1 MNDPIRVFLICRHR
15 LMREVLGDCLEDQ
28 AELQLAGESQ
38 DFDGEAQQRLQR
50 SQADVVLLDTGLGT
64 RRALDI
70 TRQLRT
76 VGSAAEILPFGLD
89 ADNVA
94 QVVQLLA
101 AGAASVSLK
110 QASIPELLGNIR
122 QVHRRQPNLG
132 QPVLDAALQ
141 RLRCLLTAEPE
152 SGAPARVAMTRREL
166 QVLQHMAGGLRNKEI
181 ASRLEIT
188 VPTIKN
194 HVHNILT
201 KFQVRRRRDAIRCA
215 YESGILEGES
225 PWRSTLRSPV

>member
-15 LMREVLGDCLEDQ
+15 LMREVLGDCLEEQ

-38 DFDGEAQQRLQR
+38 DFDGEVLQR
-50 SQADVVLLDTGLGT
+50 SRADVVLLDTGLGT
-64 RRALDI
+64 QRALDI

-76 VGSAAEILPFGLD
+76 AGAAAEVLPFGLD
-89 ADNVA
+89 AEDVP

-110 QASIPELLGNIR
+110 QASIPELLRSIR
-122 QVHRRQPNLG
+122 QVHRRQPLLG
-132 QPVLDAALQ
+132 PPVLDAALQ
-141 RLRCLLTAEPE
+141 RLRCLLASEPE
-152 SGAPARVAMTRREL
+152 SGSIPRVPMTRREL

-181 ASRLEIT
+181 ASRLGIT

-201 KFQVRRRRDAIRCA
+201 KFQVRRRRDAIRHA